1 MTSPPAPHRLPGAD
15 YLSYLDDESARFVAL
30 LAGADPGA
38 KVPSCPDWNAAD
50 LLWHLTE
57 VQWFWG
63 SIVGKALSD
72 PGAAEADKPE
82 RPDDYAALLDLQRR
96 STDRL
101 LAAVSAGDDSDPM
114 WTWLDDDQTRGFTRR
129 RQAHEALIHR
139 LDAEQVVGEVTPLD
153 ARLATDGVDEALRIM
168 FGGTPDWGEFRW
180 EAGPVV
186 VVARDTGG
194 RWSAEI
200 GRVVGHRG
208 SGEDVDE
215 PSLEVH
221 DGRTADPVAQVNGTA
236 DALDSW
242 LWGRVGDKA
251 VEREGDQQ
259 ALAAFG
265 RVIGTGI
272 D

>member
-1 MTSPPAPHRLPGAD
+1 MITPHRLPGGE
-15 YLSYLDDESARFVAL
+15 YLTFLDAESARFVAL
-30 LAGADPGA
+30 LAEADPRA
-38 KVPSCPDWNAAD
+38 RVPACPDWDAAD

-63 SIVGKALSD
+63 SIVGRALSD
-72 PGAAEADKPE
+72 PGAAEEDKPQ
-82 RPDDYAALLDLQRR
+82 RPDDYVALLEVQRR
-96 STDRL
+96 STGRL
-101 LAAVSAGDDSDPM
+101 LAALSAGDDGDPM
-114 WTWLDDDQTRGFTRR
+114 WTWLDDDQTRGFSRR

-139 LDAEQVVGEVTPLD
+139 LDAEQVVGDVTPLD

-168 FGGTPDWGEFRW
+168 YGGTPTWGEFCW

-186 VVARDTGG
+186 VAAPDTGA

-200 GRVVGHRG
+200 GRVVGHRT

-221 DGRTADPVAQVNGTA
+221 NGRTADPVAQVSGTA
-236 DALDSW
+236 ESLDSW
-242 LWGRVGDKA
+242 LWGRAGESA
-251 VEREGDQQ
+251 VERRGDPE